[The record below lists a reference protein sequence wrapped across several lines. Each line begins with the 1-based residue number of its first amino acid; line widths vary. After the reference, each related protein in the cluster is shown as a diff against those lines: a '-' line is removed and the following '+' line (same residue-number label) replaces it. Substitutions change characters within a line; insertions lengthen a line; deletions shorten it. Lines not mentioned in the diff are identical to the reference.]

1 MTLGNKNNQEE
12 KIESDIEEDD
22 YVDNKSNATTTDD
35 EFYNELMD
43 APPEFEDHLMPD
55 GCKDE
60 ITAIEHFTSCLNR
73 RFNSC
78 PVVFTGTLEDAL
90 KEAFNSKEIKERRP
104 LLIYV
109 NNDKSVY
116 SNVFCRQLLCHDK
129 LIEYLLNNYVL
140 WTWDVTFSSN
150 GEKLNE
156 ILKTTFS
163 QWKPGHSIGTG
174 TTEQYP
180 LLIGIRRSTNNDYL
194 FDRIIDGSN
203 KRPVVDEFLA
213 QLIEYKDRFD
223 ISEENFEREK
233 ERSNQF
239 IMNSLCRTQDFHHS
253 SKYHDHRDIYPPTKM
268 FSPLSFDRNP
278 SQYSG
283 FSSYDSHRS
292 FLPNYN
298 NNNFPDRF
306 RQLHINPDD
315 NDGDD
320 DDDDDEITPT
330 VNRPLP
336 KFPE

>member
-223 ISEENFEREK
+223 IIVYE
-233 ERSNQF
+233 
-239 IMNSLCRTQDFHHS
+239 
-253 SKYHDHRDIYPPTKM
+253 
-268 FSPLSFDRNP
+268 
-278 SQYSG
+278 
-283 FSSYDSHRS
+283 
-292 FLPNYN
+292 
-298 NNNFPDRF
+298 
-306 RQLHINPDD
+306 
-315 NDGDD
+315 
-320 DDDDDEITPT
+320 
-330 VNRPLP
+330 
-336 KFPE
+336 